1 MDREVYRFFTK
12 REHHR
17 FRKEVTW
24 DLAGEYTRRGL
35 SLEEQVTDRFERACL
50 TQTPVILPGEQIVY
64 FRTVGVLP
72 PVANPQ
78 GFRHVNNVCPDYYST
93 IAVGLLEKRKT
104 ANVLGQRTIDAIIGL
119 ADRYLEEARRQN
131 DRELEAVL
139 ARVPRYG
146 ARTFREALQFFR
158 ILHFSLWL
166 EGDYHNTVGR
176 FDQKMYPYLQQ
187 DLEAGRL
194 TRETALALL
203 EDFFLSF
210 CKDYDLYEGIQVGDN
225 GQSLM
230 LGGINEQGEDVFN
243 LLSQLCL
250 EASCNNKLIDPKINL
265 RVSKSTPLER
275 FEMATRLTEAGLG
288 FPQYSNDDV
297 VIPALEKLGYDHCD
311 AVNYTVAA
319 CWEFIIPH
327 VGMDVVNIDSLSY
340 PQELDNALHKD
351 FLACRTYQEFFEK
364 VKQALNLRIREICDK
379 TRSVTFLPAP
389 LMEILNGFDPN
400 TGGKYHNY
408 GIHGTGLSTAADSLA
423 AIKKYVYEEKT
434 VTRERLLAAV
444 DSNFEEEPELL
455 HMLRYEAPKM
465 GNNDDY
471 VDSISIDLMNA
482 FADALEGQHNSRG
495 GIYRAGTGSAMC
507 YLWDAK
513 FIGASPD
520 GRRRNESFGAN
531 FSISLFAR
539 PKGPVSVMASM
550 TKQPFH
556 RVINGG
562 PLTME
567 FHRSVFN
574 SPGGRAKV
582 AALVQSF
589 IRRSG
594 HQLQLNTVNAEQLRN
609 AQRHPEQYR
618 QLIVRVWGWSAYFVE
633 LDKEFQDHIIARQ
646 VYGV

>member
-50 TQTPVILPGEQIVY
+50 AQTPVILPGEQIVY

-78 GFRHVNNVCPDYYST
+78 GVRHVNNVCPDYYST

-434 VTRERLLAAV
+434 VTRERLLERLCPGAEFRGCRV
-444 DSNFEEEPELL
+444 TDEGESHSFDLLDSYVYVFHTRIAFLCLGISFSDMQTLYTVCNPGYADNTAQFCWL
-455 HMLRYEAPKM
+455 
-465 GNNDDY
+465 DDK
-471 VDSISIDLMNA
+471 A
-482 FADALEGQHNSRG
+482 QTHTFGF
-495 GIYRAGTGSAMC
+495 GSW
-507 YLWDAK
+507 L
-513 FIGASPD
+513 
-520 GRRRNESFGAN
+520 
-531 FSISLFAR
+531 
-539 PKGPVSVMASM
+539 
-550 TKQPFH
+550 
-556 RVINGG
+556 
-562 PLTME
+562 
-567 FHRSVFN
+567 
-574 SPGGRAKV
+574 
-582 AALVQSF
+582 
-589 IRRSG
+589 
-594 HQLQLNTVNAEQLRN
+594 EQLVGRWGMKKFFDGSGSILLE
-609 AQRHPEQYR
+609 AYSYILALTDQYFPTLDDLR
-618 QLIVRVWGWSAYFVE
+618 RVTFNLHRMQNIQTPSQDESEADIRYVYAVKNPDRDAYRWGCCVAS
-633 LDKEFQDHIIARQ
+633 QTIS
-646 VYGV
+646 